1 MCSTRATSEL
11 ALRYCRRHLEHMK
24 ACARAKDLLDTNGNS
39 KMGKNKVIR
48 FNNKVDS
55 AVDENE
61 VCSWRQE
68 HFDKLYISVP
78 DGGAKDSFI

>member
-1 MCSTRATSEL
+1 
-11 ALRYCRRHLEHMK
+11 MK
-24 ACARAKDLLDTNGNS
+24 ACARAKDLLETNGNCKLGKGTFTNMKS
-39 KMGKNKVIR
+39 KDR
-48 FNNKVDS
+48 FTNEVDS

-78 DGGAKDSFI
+78 DGGAKDSFISTVENMKLCAKNKL